1 MFWALTH
8 CLFSNFRKRCLNIWK
23 HLIETLEEAHPSLP
37 ANCYKNPCYLF
48 CIDHFVSNIRVVF
61 LRSIARSF
69 KYEVLDNKNCF
80 KEALKCT
87 VWPALHLLQVQNRKV
102 RTDGTQTHILMFFL
116 FPSLPWIPVHKHQ
129 VSVSNVTVSYIEKE
143 SQKKHPHNS
152 IPLCHAWDLYTLACV
167 HTHMHTQ
174 NK

>member
-37 ANCYKNPCYLF
+37 ANWYKNPCYLF
-48 CIDHFVSNIRVVF
+48 CTDHFVSHLRVVF

-87 VWPALHLLQVQNRKV
+87 VWPALDLLPVQNRKV
-102 RTDGTQTHILMFFL
+102 RTDAGVPPAWARGASHSPQHGAAA
-116 FPSLPWIPVHKHQ
+116 PSSAHVPERGLLWLQGWAHRRLQPLLGSLQ
-129 VSVSNVTVSYIEKE
+129 NGGE
-143 SQKKHPHNS
+143 SFGFV
-152 IPLCHAWDLYTLACV
+152 AWDDLCF
-167 HTHMHTQ
+167 
-174 NK
+174 